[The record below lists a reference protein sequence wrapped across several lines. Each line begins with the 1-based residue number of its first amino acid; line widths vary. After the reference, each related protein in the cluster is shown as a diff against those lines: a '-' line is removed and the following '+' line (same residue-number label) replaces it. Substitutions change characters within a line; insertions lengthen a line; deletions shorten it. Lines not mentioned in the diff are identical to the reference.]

1 MATSTFGKAITHYIG
16 IDISKQWLDLWL
28 RPDGQHL
35 RCGNDAEGFQKILRW
50 LISHG
55 CTRQDTILCLEDTG
69 IYGKRL
75 VLAMTR
81 DGWACA
87 VEKTTV
93 LDKVGP
99 EHHRK
104 NDRLDARLLAEY
116 ADRFSDQL
124 TVTVPAAPELDR
136 MHQLYSERRRLV
148 RQRTGTKTKQTQS
161 DQQHHCPDVLAELW
175 QQQRAL
181 FDRQIAALEEQIQQL
196 VDAHEGLAGSY
207 RLLTGIPGIGQVTA
221 WLWLILFYGQAQ
233 LNPKKIASRFG
244 VAPHSHSS
252 GSSVQAKTRSSGHGA
267 SEMRSALTMAA
278 QSASTHYSKFKT
290 YKQRKLEEG
299 KPWPV
304 VRNNLV
310 NKLITITC
318 AIWNSRQPYDPDHRS
333 RFDRQK
339 SAA

>member
-1 MATSTFGKAITHYIG
+1 MVTSTFGKTITHYIG

-28 RPDGQHL
+28 RPKGQHL
-35 RCGNDAEGFQKILRW
+35 RCGNDAEGFQQIHRW
-50 LISHG
+50 LASHG
-55 CTRQDTILCLEDTG
+55 CTQQDTIVCLEDTG

-75 VLAMTR
+75 LLAMTR
-81 DGWACA
+81 AGWACA
-87 VEKTTV
+87 VEKTTI

-104 NDRLDARLLAEY
+104 DDCFDARLLAEY

-124 TVTVPAAPELDR
+124 TVTSPAEPQLDR
-136 MHQLYSERRRLV
+136 IQQLYSERRRLV

-161 DQQHHCPDVLAELW
+161 SQQPHCPQLLQEGWRQQLTLLDQQ
-175 QQQRAL
+175 
-181 FDRQIAALEEQIQQL
+181 IATLEEQIQQII
-196 VDAHEGLAGSY
+196 DTHEGLAHYY

-221 WLWLILFYGQAQ
+221 WVWLIIFYGQQQ

-252 GSSVQAKTRSSGHGA
+252 GSSVQGKTRSSGHGA

-278 QSASTHYSKFKT
+278 QSASTHHNKFKT
-290 YKQRKLEEG
+290 YKQRKLKEG

-318 AIWNSRQPYDPDHRS
+318 AIWNSQKPYDPDHRS
-333 RFDRQK
+333 RFDQQK

>member
-1 MATSTFGKAITHYIG
+1 MATSTFSKAITHYIG

-28 RPDGQHL
+28 RPAGQHL
-35 RCGNDAEGFQKILRW
+35 RCSNDSRGFRQIHRW
-50 LISHG
+50 LTSHG
-55 CTRQDTILCLEDTG
+55 CTREDTIVCLENTG

-75 VLAMTR
+75 LLALTSR
-81 DGWACA
+81 GWACA

-104 NDRLDARLLAEY
+104 DDRFDARLLAEY

-124 TVTVPAAPELDR
+124 TLTTPAAPQLDR
-136 MHQLYSERRRLV
+136 IQQLYSERRRLV

-161 DQQHHCPDVLAELW
+161 DQQPHRPEVLAELW
-175 QQQRAL
+175 QQQLAL
-181 FDRQIAALEEQIQQL
+181 LDRQIAALEEQIQQL
-196 VDAHEGLAGSY
+196 IDGHKGLSGYY
-207 RLLTGIPGIGQVTA
+207 RLLTGIPGVGQVTA
-221 WLWLILFYGQAQ
+221 WLWLIIFYGQAQ

-244 VAPHSHSS
+244 VAPHGHSS
-252 GSSVQAKTRSSGHGA
+252 GSSVRGKTRSSGHGA

-278 QSASTHYSKFKT
+278 QSASTHHCKFKT

-318 AIWNSRQPYDPDHRS
+318 AIWNSREPYDPDHQS